1 MNAIR
6 GACLLSAASVLMM
19 TAPPAKAGI
28 SAGWVNQDS
37 QLVNSFSVGA
47 SVGWP
52 YEKEDAKFWG
62 LNADYTRT
70 FSTNW
75 SASASL
81 TYDQETSRQTGR
93 PTKVVNSFAAVLLV
107 NFALSPRWSLSTG
120 LSQDFLDDDNMD
132 GELQFKLG
140 DVGTGLAVGVSLPNS
155 VGLSLAWEW
164 NISESEPSVSVDISY
179 SWEF

>member
-1 MNAIR
+1 MVA
-6 GACLLSAASVLMM
+6 L
-19 TAPPAKAGI
+19 PAKARV
-28 SAGWVNQDS
+28 SAGWVIQDR
-37 QLVNSFSVGA
+37 QLVNSVSVAA
-47 SVGWP
+47 SIGTP
-52 YEKEDAKFWG
+52 YEKDAEFWG
-62 LNADYTRT
+62 LSVDYSRT

-81 TYDQETSRQTGR
+81 TYDQETARQTGQ

-107 NFALSPRWSLSTG
+107 NYALSRRWSLTTG
-120 LSQDFLDDDNMD
+120 LSQDIMDDDNPGGD
-132 GELQFKLG
+132 LRSKLG

-164 NISESEPSVSVDISY
+164 NISESEPAVSADISF